1 MDEKTKD
8 RVKILRYISSIK
20 EPVVSV
26 SDIEKYSGADK
37 LRVSPILY
45 ELYLNKAL
53 ILSGYTRWGIPDGYF
68 VRKFNLEN

>member
-20 EPVVSV
+20 EPIVSV
-26 SDIEKYSGADK
+26 PDIERHSGADK

-45 ELYLNKAL
+45 ELF
-53 ILSGYTRWGIPDGYF
+53 LSGALAPCSYTFWGIADGYY
-68 VRKFNLEN
+68 VQKSNL